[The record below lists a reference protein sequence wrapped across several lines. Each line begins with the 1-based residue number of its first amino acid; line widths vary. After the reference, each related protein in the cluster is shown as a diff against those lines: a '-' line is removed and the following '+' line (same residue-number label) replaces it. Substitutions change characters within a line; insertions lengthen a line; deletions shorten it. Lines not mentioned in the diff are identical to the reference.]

1 MIYTDDNTI
10 KAIKDKSKIIVA
22 ACDVALSLIDDVQ
35 AVILQFAGKSITG
48 NKARLTNAIKAIN
61 QDLIVKIDWDDYLG
75 ADLQVYFWD
84 KTQGKYTSDTNF
96 YLSWGAWNKDNTIQQ
111 DKIVEQFA
119 HGRKNLELQKARA
132 IYTAKNAKSILA
144 RHKKCCDELNKIQHD
159 CDSELLRI
167 AGIKQFYYV

>member
-1 MIYTDDNTI
+1 MIYTDDKTI
-10 KAIKDKSKIIVA
+10 QAIKDKAKKIVC
-22 ACDVALSLIDDVQ
+22 ACDCALSLIDNVQ
-35 AVILQFAGKSITG
+35 GAILQFAGKSITG

-96 YLSWGAWNKDNTIQQ
+96 YLSWGAWNKDNLIQQ
-111 DKIVEQFA
+111 DKIVEQFT

-132 IYTAKNAKSILA
+132 IYTAKNAKTILNK
-144 RHKKCCDELNKIQHD
+144 HKKYCDELNKIQHD
-159 CDSELLRI
+159 CSSDLLQI
-167 AGIKQFYYV
+167 AGIKQLYYV

>member
-48 NKARLTNAIKAIN
+48 NKKRLTDAIQAVNKN
-61 QDLIVKIDWDDYLG
+61 LIVKIEWDTWLG
-75 ADLQVYFWD
+75 ADLQIYYWD
-84 KTQGKYTSDTNF
+84 YTQRSYDKNTNF
-96 YLSWGAWNKDNTIQQ
+96 YLSWGGWDKDNTIKAE
-111 DKIVEQFA
+111 KICEQLA
-119 HGRKNLELQKARA
+119 HGKKNLELEKSRA
-132 IYTAKNAKSILA
+132 LYTAKNAKSILA
-144 RHKKCCDELNKIQHD
+144 KHKKYCDELNKIQHD

-167 AGIKQFYYV
+167 AGIKQQYYV